1 MLWTAISKKRVR
13 LKEAVISQALPLSV
27 KLPIVSLFGLG
38 HSSTS
43 SFCELNILLISIS
56 FLDDW
61 FIAVGST
68 SCVYPASPRYGF
80 LVLTSNNKSLSF
92 WVYILVYF
100 LMKGKFFSCY
110 FQMKIF
116 LTSVECESGLKFVE
130 NFVFVYVGTYF
141 PCPKSPFFFFFKFF
155 FCTKNIFM
163 SFGYRF
169 FILMNSACEKP
180 TSLLFVL
187 WYLASIRLTF
197 SRWIK

>member
-1 MLWTAISKKRVR
+1 MFWLFCINFTVTMLWTAISKKRVR
-13 LKEAVISQALPLSV
+13 LKEAVISQPLPLSV
-27 KLPIVSLFGLG
+27 KLPLVSLFGLG

-130 NFVFVYVGTYF
+130 NFVCVCV
-141 PCPKSPFFFFFKFF
+141 FFFW
-155 FCTKNIFM
+155 ISAQI
-163 SFGYRF
+163 SFLFLLVIDSSYLW
-169 FILMNSACEKP
+169 ILLVK
-180 TSLLFVL
+180 SLLPCSL
-187 WYLASIRLTF
+187 F
-197 SRWIK
+197 SLFCDI

>member
-27 KLPIVSLFGLG
+27 KLPLVSLFGLG

-43 SFCELNILLISIS
+43 SF
-56 FLDDW
+56 W
-61 FIAVGST
+61 AST

-100 LMKGKFFSCY
+100 LMKGKIFSCY
-110 FQMKIF
+110 FQTKNF

-141 PCPKSPFFFFFKFF
+141 PCPKNFFFGISAQRTFLFLLVIDF
-155 FCTKNIFM
+155 
-163 SFGYRF
+163 SYWW
-169 FILMNSACEKP
+169 ILLVK
-180 TSLLFVL
+180 SLLPCSLFCDIWLVL
-187 WYLASIRLTF
+187 D
-197 SRWIK
+197 